1 MPEHPRR
8 RIMDAALTLFD
19 AKGYDGTAM
28 EDIRKAAGFRTKS
41 SLYAHFAGKEELARA
56 LLQEIVEAEHRA
68 IRDAVKAPRPAWERI
83 WLLVEAV
90 VAWGLQHRA
99 AYRFCFVRLNQD
111 RFVQDP
117 VLEARIAEEF
127 DMAARLIDEAR
138 SEGAGIRDWPTAD
151 LLRYCQAIINA
162 AILSSGPKSAIGLV
176 VDQVRVL
183 CAAILLA

>member
-1 MPEHPRR
+1 
-8 RIMDAALTLFD
+8 
-19 AKGYDGTAM
+19 M

-68 IRDAVKAPRPAWERI
+68 IGEAVQAPGSAWERLE
-83 WLLVEAV
+83 LLVEAV

-111 RFVQDP
+111 QFVQDP

-127 DMAARLIDEAR
+127 DLAARLIDEAR
-138 SEGAGIRDWPTAD
+138 LQGAGIRDWPTAD

-162 AILSSGPKSAIGLV
+162 AILSSEPESAIGPV
-176 VDQVRVL
+176 VDQARVL
-183 CAAILLA
+183 CSAILRA